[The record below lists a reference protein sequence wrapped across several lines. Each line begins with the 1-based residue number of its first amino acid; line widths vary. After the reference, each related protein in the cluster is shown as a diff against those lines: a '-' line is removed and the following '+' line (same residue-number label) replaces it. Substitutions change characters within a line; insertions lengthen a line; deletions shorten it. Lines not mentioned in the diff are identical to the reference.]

1 MRTPWLLLALLAFA
15 GAAQGSDAI
24 GYQSG
29 TNQCAIL
36 AYEAITPPSLC
47 PHVDQSGTATLLGC
61 AGDRCTV
68 RVDASALALGV
79 LPAAQRALAVEA
91 QIADA
96 SEPAAP
102 ACSVL
107 SEGPN
112 VACDGAADLDLPVA
126 AGACTLFR
134 VRAALSDLGA
144 DGVTFVYRLATEREL
159 QVCRDLGGSATISLG

>member
-1 MRTPWLLLALLAFA
+1 
-15 GAAQGSDAI
+15 
-24 GYQSG
+24 
-29 TNQCAIL
+29 
-36 AYEAITPPSLC
+36 
-47 PHVDQSGTATLLGC
+47 DQSGTATLLGC

-112 VACDGAADLDLPVA
+112 VAC
-126 AGACTLFR
+126 TLFR